1 MVMGPLG
8 RPRPGNGGAGGS
20 GAPGQA
26 GEWDSDDRPTGVS
39 RRSIHSRSLMHP
51 NEM

>member
-26 GEWDSDDRPTGVS
+26 GEWEPATGVS

>member
-26 GEWDSDDRPTGVS
+26 GEWDSDDRLPACHVN
-39 RRSIHSRSLMHP
+39 SRSLMHP